1 MTATLRC
8 GTFVGVLALSIACSK
23 ADRPTAP
30 SPTTA
35 PSASTSPPPP
45 VFDPRVF
52 PPVTG
57 PSNTYVFSGELE
69 RPVTHYTAASQ
80 YVLYENGAFSF
91 QYVTLGGQL
100 ATGAYL
106 LQDGRIS
113 FVFSRGGEDSGT
125 LNGDVLEIRYS
136 DRMQHSDFENAVY
149 KRAQ

>member
-69 RPVTHYTAASQ
+69 RPVTHHTAASQ

-91 QYVTLGGQL
+91 QYLTLGSPMV
-100 ATGAYL
+100 GAYL

-113 FVFSRGGEDSGT
+113 FAFSGGGDASGT
-125 LNGDVLEIRYS
+125 LNGNVLEIRYG
-136 DRMQHSDFENAVY
+136 DRMVHSDFENAVY